1 MLQEQSLGKG
11 EKVMSIAKMLNR
23 TMFDIEKIGNFKY
36 VHFWG
41 YLYASEYDNMYCH
54 LEYVGFFV
62 PLSEVLNEG
71 FSAYEENHQEFY
83 NQTIAD
89 CDEQQVA
96 MILREKFSEIDEK
109 DINMDIPYGTYIL
122 K

>member
-1 MLQEQSLGKG
+1 
-11 EKVMSIAKMLNR
+11 
-23 TMFDIEKIGNFKY
+23 MFDIEKIGNFKY

>member
-11 EKVMSIAKMLNR
+11 EKIMSIAKMLNR

-89 CDEQQVA
+89 CDEQQVVRFCEKNSRKL
-96 MILREKFSEIDEK
+96 MKRILIWIYLTAHIF
-109 DINMDIPYGTYIL
+109 
-122 K
+122 